1 MKKKEKNVLMT
12 DGYKE
17 YTERHAPKSP
27 VVRDALCAFICGGA
41 LCASSEGVKNLYG
54 ALGMNRDD
62 ASLMTSVTLV
72 FLAILLTGIGVF
84 DNIARFALAGVLV
97 PITGFA
103 NAVASP
109 AIDSKTEG
117 YVTGVGAKIFTVA
130 GPVILYGTVAGTLY
144 GVVYY
149 IMKAVGA

>member
-1 MKKKEKNVLMT
+1 MIN
-12 DGYKE
+12 DYKE
-17 YTERHAPKSP
+17 YTKRRAPKSP
-27 VVRDALCAFICGGA
+27 VVKDTARAFVCGGA
-41 LCASSEGVKNLYG
+41 LCAASEGIEDLYG
-54 ALGMNRDD
+54 ALGMSAEE
-62 ASLMTSVTLV
+62 ASLITSVTLIFV
-72 FLAILLTGIGVF
+72 AILLTGFGVF

-117 YVTGVGAKIFTVA
+117 YVTGVGAKIFSLA

-144 GVVYY
+144 GAIYY
-149 IMKAVGA
+149 IMKVSGV